1 MSVAPEEV
9 LALLEKRPEN
19 WKTEMLS
26 LYDQGAS
33 DREVMRFLDLTPDQ
47 WQTLEQGPLNTGF
60 GEAVALGRVMRHA
73 WWEAQG
79 RKNLFNPK
87 FNTNLYKTMM
97 ANNFAWSDKTETSM
111 TQLDFS
117 NADSDSLVRKI
128 KQLMKQMDVSGLEKI
143 TL

>member
-9 LALLEKRPEN
+9 LQLLESRPEN
-19 WKTEMLS
+19 WKVEMLS

-47 WQTLEQGPLNTGF
+47 WQTLEQGPLETGF

-117 NADSDSLVRKI
+117 NADSDSLMRKSMM
-128 KQLMKQMDVSGLEKI
+128 KQLELTKQDELTI
-143 TL
+143 